1 MRRFFLVFIAAL
13 AVSCSAADSGSPIRL
28 AVDLT
33 DAPRNLFHAVETVP
47 VVSGDAVLVYPKWIP
62 GNHRP
67 SGPIANVAGLHF
79 RAGGQELV
87 WHRDPVEMYSFHVS
101 VPAVA
106 GEIEATFDL
115 ISADSA
121 GGGGP
126 AASSNLLDLNWNQVV
141 LYPQGQASDA
151 VQVVAS
157 VRLPEG
163 WKYGTALTTSHASG
177 GEIEFAPVS
186 LTTLV
191 DSPLIAGVHYQQIE
205 LVPAGEMPAHYID
218 LVGDSEEDIAM
229 TPADIAAC
237 RKLVAEADA
246 LFGAHHYRQYHFLYT
261 LSDQVGHHG
270 LEHHESS
277 DNSTGERTLL
287 KPEDHLLDASLLPH
301 EFTHSWN
308 GKYRRPLG
316 LATKNYQEPMIG
328 DLLWVY
334 EGLTEYLGEVLTARS
349 GLWTP
354 EQYRDALAFTAATL
368 DHPAGRTWRPLDDTA
383 VSVQTLRL
391 LGSQWQ
397 NWRRSLDYY
406 PEGELIWLEVDSI
419 IRQQTKGQRSM
430 DDFCRRFHGGE
441 SGAPKVV
448 PYNFD
453 DVVRTLNEVAPYDWA
468 KLLNDRVKATSTHA
482 PLGGIERGG
491 WKLVY
496 SDKPNSFL
504 SALEKVAKFTSLTDS
519 IGVSIEKA
527 GELDDV
533 IHGSPAYAAGLG
545 PGMKIIAVNSRKYSP
560 EVLREAIKWAHE
572 SHQPIEVI
580 VEASQF
586 FKTYSIPYYD
596 GEKIPHLERVEGQPD
611 IVGNILK
618 PKTGTN

>member
-1 MRRFFLVFIAAL
+1 VCRFLPCLLLLSAFSFAAEPGTIHL
-13 AVSCSAADSGSPIRL
+13 S
-28 AVDLT
+28 VDLT
-33 DAPRNLFHAVETVP
+33 DAQRNLFHAVMTIP
-47 VVSGDAVLVYPKWIP
+47 VSAGDAVLVYPKWIP

-79 RAGGQELV
+79 RTGGQELA
-87 WHRDPVEMYSFHVS
+87 WHRDPVEMYSFHVI
-101 VPAVA
+101 VPAGVN
-106 GEIEATFDL
+106 EIEASFDL

-151 VQVVAS
+151 VRVASS

-163 WKYGTALTTSHASG
+163 WKYGTALTAARSSG
-177 GEIEFAPVS
+177 NTVEFDPVS

-191 DSPLIAGVHYQQIE
+191 DSPLIAGVHYRQIE

-218 LVGDSEEDIAM
+218 LVGDAESDIAM
-229 TPADIAAC
+229 TPQDVAAY

-287 KPEDHLLDASLLPH
+287 DPDDHMLDATLLPH

-308 GKYRRPLG
+308 GKYRRPAG
-316 LATKNYQEPMIG
+316 LATKNYQDPMIA

-334 EGLTEYLGEVLTARS
+334 EGLTEYLGDVLTARS
-349 GLWTP
+349 GLWTA
-354 EQYRDALAFTAATL
+354 EQYRDALAETAAIL
-368 DHPAGRTWRPLDDTA
+368 DHRAGRTWRPLEDTA
-383 VSVQTLRL
+383 VSVQTLRM

-419 IRQQTKGQRSM
+419 IRQQTNGLRSM

-448 PYNFD
+448 PYTFD
-453 DVVRTLNEVAPYDWA
+453 DAVRTLNEVAPYDWA
-468 KLLNDRVKATSTHA
+468 ALLRERVKLTSTHA
-482 PLGGIERGG
+482 PLGGIEKGG

-496 SDKPNSFL
+496 NDKPNAFI
-504 SALEKVAKFTSLTDS
+504 SALEKKGKFASMTDS
-519 IGVSIEKA
+519 LGLSIGKE
-527 GELDDV
+527 GELYDV
-533 IHGSPAYAAGLG
+533 IHGTPGYAAGLG
-545 PGMKIIAVNSRKYSP
+545 PGMKVIAVNSRKYSVD
-560 EVLREAIKWAHE
+560 VLREAIKSAHDTR
-572 SHQPIEVI
+572 QPLELI

-586 FKTYSIPYYD
+586 YETFSIPYYD
-596 GEKIPHLERVEGQPD
+596 GEKFPHLERMEGQPD
-611 IVGNILK
+611 ILGNILK
-618 PKTGTN
+618 PKIGSN

>member
-1 MRRFFLVFIAAL
+1 LLSAIGF
-13 AVSCSAADSGSPIRL
+13 AADPGGTIRL
-28 AVDLT
+28 SVDLT
-33 DAPRNLFHAVETVP
+33 DAPRNLFHAVMSIP
-47 VVSGDAVLVYPKWIP
+47 VSAGAAVLVYPKWIP

-79 RAGGQELV
+79 RAGGQELA
-87 WHRDPVEMYSFHVS
+87 WHRDPVEMYSFHVT
-101 VPAVA
+101 VPAGVN
-106 GEIEATFDL
+106 EVEASFDL

-126 AASSNLLDLNWNQVV
+126 AASSNLLDLNWNQVM

-151 VQVVAS
+151 VRVAAS
-157 VRLPEG
+157 VHLPEG
-163 WKYGTALTTSHASG
+163 WKFGTALPSARSAG
-177 GEIEFAPVS
+177 NEVEFSPVS

-191 DSPLIAGVHYQQIE
+191 DSPLIAGVHYKQIE
-205 LVPAGEMPAHYID
+205 LMPAGEMPAHYID
-218 LVGDSEEDIAM
+218 LVGDSESDIAM
-229 TPADIAAC
+229 TPQDIAAY

-246 LFGAHHYRQYHFLYT
+246 LFGAHHYREYHFLYT
-261 LSDQVGHHG
+261 LSGQVGEHG

-277 DNSTGERTLL
+277 DNSAGERTLL
-287 KPEDHLLDASLLPH
+287 DPEEHLLYAALLPH

-308 GKYRRPLG
+308 GKYRRPAG
-316 LATKNYQEPMIG
+316 LATKNYQDPMIG

-334 EGLTEYLGEVLTARS
+334 EGLTEYLGDVLTARS
-349 GLWTP
+349 GLSTP
-354 EQYRDALAFTAATL
+354 EQYRDALAETAAML
-368 DHPAGRTWRPLDDTA
+368 DHRAGRTWRPLEDTA

-419 IRQQTKGQRSM
+419 IRQQTNGSRSM

-448 PYNFD
+448 PYTFD

-468 KLLNDRVKATSTHA
+468 ALLRERVKLTSTHA
-482 PLGGIERGG
+482 PLGGIEKGG

-496 SDKPNSFL
+496 NDKPNSFI
-504 SALEKVAKFTSLTDS
+504 SALEKKVKFADLTDS
-519 IGVSIEKA
+519 IGVAISKE
-527 GELDDV
+527 GELYDV
-533 IHGSPAYAAGLG
+533 IHGSPAFAAGLG
-545 PGMKIIAVNSRKYSP
+545 PGMKVIAVNGRKYSVD
-560 EVLREAIKWAHE
+560 VLREAIKAAQE
-572 SHQPIEVI
+572 TRQPLELI
-580 VEASQF
+580 VETSQF
-586 FKTYSIPYYD
+586 YKTFSIPYYD

-611 IVGNILK
+611 ILGNILK
-618 PKTGTN
+618 PKTGSK